1 MHSLLP
7 ILLLHC
13 MLGQQAG
20 AQDSPQ
26 ATESRP
32 RVIVHVNRSRE
43 VPAHVDYEDDEI
55 IQIESLDGLHESWV
69 KNELLSIIRL
79 HDLTEPHKG
88 VVITRNNQQHRGTIV
103 RDGFD
108 AVDMRILDV
117 PLTLKRSQIS
127 HVLLEPSLDEQYLQ
141 RRLAIDPE
149 DVSSHLALCNWLIQE
164 RQYEYAKSELEQV
177 RKRHADPESIK
188 AMRFVEAQ
196 LELHR
201 SSEQTPGND
210 GTDDEESGASSAPI
224 PRTITD
230 EEVNLVRVYEID
242 LQNPPRLLV
251 PRTAVREL
259 IESYGSS
266 SLVPDTEAEQASLY
280 QAESIDIVR
289 LLFRLRAREL
299 YPTIEV
305 IGEPTALR
313 LFRERVHDTWLMNNC
328 STSRCHGGSNSGR
341 LRLLRDG
348 SATDRVRYTN
358 LLILDRFSTRDGEPL
373 LDWENPDQSLLI
385 QYGLPRSET
394 TTPHPP
400 VSGWKPLF
408 TGRQRAMKD
417 GAVQWM
423 RSMMQSPRPEYPIA
437 ELTDDEDRL
446 PR

>member
-1 MHSLLP
+1 M
-7 ILLLHC
+7 C
-13 MLGQQAG
+13 
-20 AQDSPQ
+20 
-26 ATESRP
+26 
-32 RVIVHVNRSRE
+32 
-43 VPAHVDYEDDEI
+43 
-55 IQIESLDGLHESWV
+55 
-69 KNELLSIIRL
+69 IR
-79 HDLTEPHKG
+79 D
-88 VVITRNNQQHRGTIV
+88 
-103 RDGFD
+103 
-108 AVDMRILDV
+108 
-117 PLTLKRSQIS
+117 
-127 HVLLEPSLDEQYLQ
+127 
-141 RRLAIDPE
+141 
-149 DVSSHLALCNWLIQE
+149 
-164 RQYEYAKSELEQV
+164 
-177 RKRHADPESIK
+177 
-188 AMRFVEAQ
+188 
-196 LELHR
+196 
-201 SSEQTPGND
+201 
-210 GTDDEESGASSAPI
+210 
-224 PRTITD
+224 
-230 EEVNLVRVYEID
+230 
-242 LQNPPRLLV
+242 
-251 PRTAVREL
+251 
-259 IESYGSS
+259 SYGSS

>member
-1 MHSLLP
+1 MCTMLP
-7 ILLLHC
+7 ILLLHAL
-13 MLGQQAG
+13 LGSDPAAPDASKVDG
-20 AQDSPQ
+20 D
-26 ATESRP
+26 RP
-32 RVIVHVNRSRE
+32 RVILYVNRSRE
-43 VPAHVDYEDDEI
+43 VPAHVDYEDEEI
-55 IQIESLDGLHESWV
+55 IQVESLDGLHESWI
-69 KNELLSIIRL
+69 KDELLSIIRL
-79 HDLTEPHKG
+79 HDLPEPSRG
-88 VVITRNNQQHRGTIV
+88 VVITRTNQRHRGTIV

-117 PLTLKRSQIS
+117 PLTLKRADIS

-149 DVSSHLALCNWLIQE
+149 DVASHLALCNWLIQE
-164 RQYEYAKSELEQV
+164 RQYEYARAELEQI
-177 RKRHADPESIK
+177 RDRHADPESIK

-196 LELHR
+196 LQLHR
-201 SSEQTPGND
+201 NSQEQT
-210 GTDDEESGASSAPI
+210 TDDPSDVETVARSAAPV

-230 EEVNLVRVYEID
+230 DEVNLIRVYEID
-242 LQNPPRLLV
+242 LQDPPHLRV
-251 PRTAVREL
+251 PRTAVQEL

-280 QAESIDIVR
+280 QADSIDIVR

-299 YPTIEV
+299 YPMVEV

-341 LRLLRDG
+341 LRLLQSG
-348 SATDRVRYTN
+348 ASTDRVRYTN
-358 LLILDRFSTRDGEPL
+358 LLILDRFRTDDGAPL
-373 LDWENPDQSLLI
+373 LDWEKPDQSLLV

-394 TTPHPP
+394 TTPHPA
-400 VSGWKPLF
+400 VKGWRPLF

-417 GAVQWM
+417 SVALWM
-423 RSMMQSPRPEYPIA
+423 NSMMQSPRPQYPIG
-437 ELTDDEDRL
+437 ELTEDGDRL